1 MPRGCNS
8 SPTPCSS
15 QTSRAREIIFS
26 LPACHRSSY
35 RRQAVQWQGQR
46 PTPSTPRK
54 CWDYSTDPSS
64 VPHVN
69 NCRSCTND
77 TMRKMSATKS
87 NRSDIVFH
95 FRLPESIWHICP
107 TLHRIST
114 DEHQGQDFWQRSKG
128 SRQTAR
134 NQSAANSGFGVLEIS
149 KRRTRQLNMTA
160 TSIEAKETQTHIRE
174 QD

>member
-1 MPRGCNS
+1 MPPDCNS

-26 LPACHRSSY
+26 LPACHRSSF
-35 RRQAVQWQGQR
+35 RRQAAQWQGQR
-46 PTPSTPRK
+46 PTPVTPRK
-54 CWDYSTDPSS
+54 LWDYSTAPSTGA
-64 VPHVN
+64 HDN
-69 NCRSCTND
+69 NCRSCPNA

-114 DEHQGQDFWQRSKG
+114 AEPQGQDFWQRSKG
-128 SRQTAR
+128 SRQTVR
-134 NQSAANSGFGVLEIS
+134 NQSAANPEFGVLEIS